1 MFKVN
6 NKDTGTTSDD
16 VRTIL
21 QFYNFRTTSHWSL
34 QTLFVF
40 FVCFTLFS
48 SDKSILLNI
57 LLISYSMQ
65 VLRNPQQPM
74 PMLRIS
80 GYL

>member
-48 SDKSILLNI
+48 SD
-57 LLISYSMQ
+57 
-65 VLRNPQQPM
+65 
-74 PMLRIS
+74 
-80 GYL
+80 

>member
-34 QTLFVF
+34 QTLLVF

-48 SDKSILLNI
+48 SD
-57 LLISYSMQ
+57 
-65 VLRNPQQPM
+65 
-74 PMLRIS
+74 
-80 GYL
+80 